1 MRTDKNSGD
10 IVPFQIKIFQ
20 LECANGGDIG
30 PQEKRS
36 WPRSD
41 PGAPVCSIQSTVS
54 TLKLRANLSGKI
66 ARMFQN

>member
-20 LECANGGDIG
+20 LECANDGDIG

-54 TLKLRANLSGKI
+54 TLIPVQISPEKMQDCS
-66 ARMFQN
+66 